1 MKLSDCKIIVA
12 SYVNDEDDGIGLEIY
27 YDRKLVLF
35 IFRDDTKKTR
45 TINTFG
51 NVLSLEF
58 MESCLKKF
66 KEEIPWDYID
76 GEAIT

>member
-1 MKLSDCKIIVA
+1 MIIMALNECNILVA
-12 SYVNDEDDGIGLEIY
+12 SSLNDEDDGIGLEFYHDATLI
-27 YDRKLVLF
+27 LL

-66 KEEIPWDYID
+66 KEEMHWDYID
-76 GEAIT
+76 SN